1 MKTTKVIALAGVTL
15 ALSACA
21 QTSGP
26 WRTLKRPVAAAG
38 PSCAGFTSSIYF
50 DRDSAALT
58 PEAQRVLSSARA
70 QAHGCVV
77 RSVRVVGLADAVGAP
92 EANLALSK
100 RRAEAVSSAL
110 AAHGFGEAVLDLAA
124 VGDLGAKGPSGAAAP
139 LRRRADIIFEIAP
152 SR

>member
-1 MKTTKVIALAGVTL
+1 MKTTTAIALAATTL
-15 ALSACA
+15 ALTACS
-21 QTSGP
+21 QTAGP
-26 WRTLKRPVAAAG
+26 WRTLKRPVAAAA

-70 QAHGCVV
+70 QARGCAV
-77 RSVRVVGLADAVGAP
+77 RAVRVVGLADAVGAS

-110 AAHGFGEAVLDLAA
+110 SAHGFGKATLDLAA
-124 VGDLGAKGPSGAAAP
+124 VGDIGSEGPSGAAAP
-139 LRRRADIIFEIAP
+139 LRRRADIIFDIAP
-152 SR
+152 AR